1 LEEVTISNSM
11 NFGLQKTQ
19 GEKKVLLLV
28 GWPWKLLHFANF
40 HEFFMF
46 MGKVGETI
54 NTFGWFFLD
63 VMIEAKKRAWIDLLL
78 EHLHP
83 KTLNNSFILE

>member
-1 LEEVTISNSM
+1 
-11 NFGLQKTQ
+11 
-19 GEKKVLLLV
+19 
-28 GWPWKLLHFANF
+28 
-40 HEFFMF
+40 MF

-54 NTFGWFFLD
+54 NTLGWFFLD
-63 VMIEAKKRAWIDLLL
+63 VMIEAKKRALTVLLL